1 VNSNAK
7 LSLSNS
13 VQIEVDVEKLA
24 YLFSIGVLC
33 AADLRCLNRTSKNRV
48 WALCLKICLN
58 SCVKSD
64 ECTLMVKRSIRY
76 LSNRPSF

>member
-58 SCVKSD
+58 GCIARD
-64 ECTLMVKRSIRY
+64 ECSLVVKKSIRH
-76 LSNRPSF
+76 LSNRN

>member
-24 YLFSIGVLC
+24 YLFSTGVLC

-48 WALCLKICLN
+48 WALCLN
-58 SCVKSD
+58 SCIARD
-64 ECTLMVKRSIRY
+64 ECSLVVKESIRH
-76 LSNRPSF
+76 LSNRH

>member
-1 VNSNAK
+1 MNSNAK

-24 YLFSIGVLC
+24 YLFSTGVLC

-48 WALCLKICLN
+48 WALCLN
-58 SCVKSD
+58 SCIVRD
-64 ECTLMVKRSIRY
+64 ECSLVVKKSIRH
-76 LSNRPSF
+76 LSNRH

>member
-7 LSLSNS
+7 LPLSNS

-33 AADLRCLNRTSKNRV
+33 AVDLRCLNRTSKNRV
-48 WALCLKICLN
+48 WALCLE
-58 SCVKSD
+58 SCFNGCAKKS
-64 ECTLMVKRSIRY
+64 ECPLIPKRSVSY
-76 LSNRPSF
+76 LSRMALP

>member
-1 VNSNAK
+1 MNSNAK

-48 WALCLKICLN
+48 WTLCLN
-58 SCVKSD
+58 SCTARNECSLVVK
-64 ECTLMVKRSIRY
+64 KSIRH
-76 LSNRPSF
+76 LSNQH

>member
-48 WALCLKICLN
+48 WALCLKVCLN
-58 SCVKSD
+58 SCIARDKCSLVVK
-64 ECTLMVKRSIRY
+64 KSIRH
-76 LSNRPSF
+76 LSNLH